1 MAPPAPVGG
10 TNKET
15 TTPMPEP
22 KVQREQAGSDVSRRN
37 FMQRSAAATA
47 ATGAAFHIARPGAL
61 RSESPEKLT
70 IGIVGCGGRGTRGVA
85 EAIRGNPNYELHV
98 MGDLFEDQLERS
110 LRRLRDSEEFEPEV
124 RKQIQVA
131 PENRFLGYDA
141 YKKVVDSGVDVVF
154 LHTPPG
160 WRPLH
165 FEYAVNANKHVF
177 AEKPLATDCMGA
189 QKVIRLA
196 KESERK
202 KLTVMIGAQ
211 RRSQKEYVE
220 SVQRIQDGEI
230 GDIAATYANWIS
242 GPVIKGADFEAKLD
256 QTSLAWQQR
265 AWYSHVWICGDQI
278 VEQHL
283 HNIDVINWVMGDTH
297 PVSVVASG
305 GAVWRPREKLYGNI
319 YDHVYADFEYANG
332 VRMASHCRQYPERK
346 VRRVNE
352 LVVGTRGRSTVRD
365 LGTPSKVSPYVQEH
379 IDMVASINGSGPYKN
394 LALPVAYSTMTAI
407 MGRESAYAGI
417 EVTWEMAMNS
427 KQNLIPDNPSLEGAH
442 DVPEL
447 PRPGEYEFI

>member
-1 MAPPAPVGG
+1 MTEPTPAAPH
-10 TNKET
+10 TKESVT
-15 TTPMPEP
+15 
-22 KVQREQAGSDVSRRN
+22 RRN
-37 FMQRSAAATA
+37 FMQRSAGSAAATA
-47 ATGAAFHIARPGAL
+47 AGLQIVRPQAL
-61 RSESPEKLT
+61 RGDDTEKLS

-85 EAIRGNPNYELHV
+85 EAIRGNPNYELHA

-110 LRRLRDSEEFEPEV
+110 LRRLRDSDEFPAEV
-124 RKQIQVA
+124 KQQIKVA
-131 PENRFLGYDA
+131 PENRYLGYDA

-165 FEYAVNANKHVF
+165 LEYALNANKHVF
-177 AEKPLATDCMGA
+177 AEKPLATDMMGA

-196 KESERK
+196 KESEQK

-230 GDIAATYANWIS
+230 GDVVATYANWIS
-242 GPVIKGADFEAKLD
+242 GPVIKGADFTERLD
-256 QTSLAWQQR
+256 QESLAWQQR

-283 HNIDVINWVMGDTH
+283 HNIDVINWVLGDTH

-332 VRMASHCRQYPERK
+332 VRMSSHCRQYPERK

-365 LGTPSKVSPYVQEH
+365 LGTPSQTSPYVQEH
-379 IDMVASINGSGPYKN
+379 IDMVKSINGSGPYKN
-394 LALPVAYSTMTAI
+394 QALAVAYSTMTAI

-417 EVTWEMAMNS
+417 EVTWDMAMNS
-427 KQNLIPDNPSLEGAH
+427 KQNLIPDNPSLDGKH

>member
-1 MAPPAPVGG
+1 MTEPTAAVPQ
-10 TNKET
+10 TKESVT
-15 TTPMPEP
+15 
-22 KVQREQAGSDVSRRN
+22 RRN
-37 FMQRSAAATA
+37 FMQKSAGTAAATA
-47 ATGAAFHIARPGAL
+47 AGLQIVRPQAL
-61 RSESPEKLT
+61 RGDDGEKLS

-110 LRRLRDSEEFEPEV
+110 LRRLRDSDEFPAEV
-124 RKQIQVA
+124 KQQIKVA
-131 PENRFLGYDA
+131 PENRYLGYDA

-165 FEYAVNANKHVF
+165 LEYAINANKHVF
-177 AEKPLATDCMGA
+177 AEKPLATDMMGA

-196 KESERK
+196 KESEQK

-230 GDIAATYANWIS
+230 GDVVATYANWIS
-242 GPVIKGADFEAKLD
+242 GPVIKGADFQERLD
-256 QTSLAWQQR
+256 QDSLAWQQR

-283 HNIDVINWVMGDTH
+283 HNIDVINWVLGDTH

-332 VRMASHCRQYPERK
+332 VRMSSHCPPVPRTQGAPRERA
-346 VRRVNE
+346 
-352 LVVGTRGRSTVRD
+352 GGRHPRAVDRE
-365 LGTPSKVSPYVQEH
+365 GPRH
-379 IDMVASINGSGPYKN
+379 AVADQP
-394 LALPVAYSTMTAI
+394 LRA
-407 MGRESAYAGI
+407 R
-417 EVTWEMAMNS
+417 
-427 KQNLIPDNPSLEGAH
+427 AH
-442 DVPEL
+442 RHDQVDQ
-447 PRPGEYEFI
+447 R

>member
-1 MAPPAPVGG
+1 MTEPTPAAPHAKDSV
-10 TNKET
+10 T
-15 TTPMPEP
+15 
-22 KVQREQAGSDVSRRN
+22 RRN
-37 FMQRSAAATA
+37 FMQRSAGSAAATA
-47 ATGAAFHIARPGAL
+47 AGLQIVRPQAL
-61 RSESPEKLT
+61 RGDENEKLS

-85 EAIRGNPNYELHV
+85 EAIRGNPNYELHA

-110 LRRLRDSEEFEPEV
+110 LRRLRDSDEFPAEV
-124 RKQIQVA
+124 KQQIKVA
-131 PENRFLGYDA
+131 PENRYLGYDA

-165 FEYAVNANKHVF
+165 LEYAINANKHVF
-177 AEKPLATDCMGA
+177 AEKPLATDMMGA

-220 SVQRIQDGEI
+220 SVQRIQGGEI
-230 GDIAATYANWIS
+230 GDVVATYANWIS
-242 GPVIKGADFEAKLD
+242 GPVIKGADFIERLD
-256 QTSLAWQQR
+256 EESLAWQQR

-283 HNIDVINWVMGDTH
+283 HNIDVINWVLGDTH

-332 VRMASHCRQYPERK
+332 VRMSSHCRQYPERK

-365 LGTPSKVSPYVQEH
+365 LGTPSQTSPYVQEH
-379 IDMVASINGSGPYKN
+379 IDMVKSINGSGPYKN
-394 LALPVAYSTMTAI
+394 QALAVAYSTMTAI

-417 EVTWEMAMNS
+417 EVTWDMAMNS
-427 KQNLIPDNPSLEGAH
+427 KQNLIPDNPSLDGKH

>member
-1 MAPPAPVGG
+1 M
-10 TNKET
+10 KELT
-15 TTPMPEP
+15 ATLPRSNESVT
-22 KVQREQAGSDVSRRN
+22 RRN
-37 FMQRSAAATA
+37 FMQRSAGTAAATA
-47 ATGAAFHIARPGAL
+47 AGLQIVQPRAL
-61 RSESPEKLT
+61 RGDSDEKLS

-85 EAIRGNPNYELHV
+85 EAIRGNPNYELQV
-98 MGDLFEDQLERS
+98 MGDLFEDQLETS
-110 LRRLRDSEEFEPEV
+110 LRRLRDSDEFPDKV
-124 RKQIQVA
+124 KQQIKVA
-131 PENRFLGYDA
+131 PENRYLGYDA

-165 FEYAVNANKHVF
+165 LEYAINANKHVF
-177 AEKPLATDCMGA
+177 AEKPLATDMMGA

-196 KESERK
+196 KESEQK
-202 KLTVMIGAQ
+202 KLTVMIGTQ

-230 GDIAATYANWIS
+230 GDVVATYANWIS
-242 GPVIKGADFEAKLD
+242 GPVVKGADFVDRLD
-256 QTSLAWQQR
+256 EDSLAWQQR

-319 YDHVYADFEYANG
+319 YDHVHADFEYANG
-332 VRMASHCRQYPERK
+332 VRMSSHCRQYPERK

-365 LGTPSKVSPYVQEH
+365 LGTPSDTSSFVQEH
-379 IDMVASINGSGPYKN
+379 VDMVKSINGTGPYMN
-394 LALPVAYSTMTAI
+394 RALAVAYSTMTAI

-417 EVTWEMAMNS
+417 EVTWDMAMNS
-427 KQNLIPDNPSLEGAH
+427 KQNLIPDNPSLDGKHA
-442 DVPEL
+442 VSEL

>member
-1 MAPPAPVGG
+1 MRARTQGI
-10 TNKET
+10 NR
-15 TTPMPEP
+15 MPEQSTAAANSAP
-22 KVQREQAGSDVSRRN
+22 DVSRRN
-37 FMQRSAAATA
+37 FMTGSAQTAAATA
-47 ATGAAFHIARPGAL
+47 VGLQIVRPETL
-61 RSESPEKLT
+61 RGQANEKLT

-85 EAIRGNPNYELHV
+85 EAIRGNPSYELTV

-110 LRRLRDSEEFEPEV
+110 LRRLRDSDEFEPEV
-124 RKQIQVA
+124 KKQIQVA
-131 PENRFLGYDA
+131 PENRYLGYDA

-165 FEYAVNANKHVF
+165 FEYAINAGKHVF

-211 RRSQKEYVE
+211 RRCQKEYVD
-220 SVQRIQDGEI
+220 SVRRIQDGEI
-230 GDIAATYANWIS
+230 GDVVATYANWVS
-242 GPVIKGADFEAKLD
+242 GPVIKGADFQEKLETD
-256 QTSLAWQQR
+256 SLAWQQR

-297 PVSVVASG
+297 PESVVASG
-305 GAVWRPREKLYGNI
+305 GAIWRPREKLYGNI
-319 YDHVYADFEYANG
+319 YDHVYADFVYANG
-332 VRMASHCRQYPERK
+332 VRMSSHCRQYPERK

-352 LVVGTRGRSTVRD
+352 LVVGTHGRSTVRD
-365 LGTPSKVSPYVQEH
+365 LGNPGKNPYVQEH
-379 IDMVASINGSGPYKN
+379 VEMVASINGSGPYKN
-394 LALPVAYSTMTAI
+394 FALPVAYSTMTAI

-417 EVTWEMAMNS
+417 ELTWDMVMNS
-427 KQNLIPDNPSLEGAH
+427 KQNLIPDNPSLDGKF

-447 PRPGEYEFI
+447 PRPGEYEFV

>member
-1 MAPPAPVGG
+1 MTAPTPAAPH
-10 TNKET
+10 TKESVT
-15 TTPMPEP
+15 
-22 KVQREQAGSDVSRRN
+22 RRN
-37 FMQRSAAATA
+37 FMQRSAGSAAATA
-47 ATGAAFHIARPGAL
+47 AGLQIVRPQAL
-61 RSESPEKLT
+61 RGDDNEKLS

-85 EAIRGNPNYELHV
+85 EAIRGNPNYELHA

-110 LRRLRDSEEFEPEV
+110 LRRLRDSDEFPAEV
-124 RKQIQVA
+124 KQQIKVA
-131 PENRFLGYDA
+131 PENRYLGYDA

-165 FEYAVNANKHVF
+165 LEYALNANKHVF
-177 AEKPLATDCMGA
+177 AEKPLATDMMGA

-196 KESERK
+196 KESEQK

-230 GDIAATYANWIS
+230 GDVVATYANWIS
-242 GPVIKGADFEAKLD
+242 GPVIKGADFIERLD
-256 QTSLAWQQR
+256 QESLAWQQR

-283 HNIDVINWVMGDTH
+283 HNIDVINWVLGDTH

-332 VRMASHCRQYPERK
+332 VRMSSHCRQYPERK

-365 LGTPSKVSPYVQEH
+365 LGTPSQTSPYVQEH
-379 IDMVASINGSGPYKN
+379 IDMVKSINGSGPYKN
-394 LALPVAYSTMTAI
+394 QALAVAYSTMTAI

-417 EVTWEMAMNS
+417 EVTWDMAMNS
-427 KQNLIPDNPSLEGAH
+427 KQNLIPDNPSLNGKH

>member
-1 MAPPAPVGG
+1 MP
-10 TNKET
+10 ET
-15 TTPMPEP
+15 TAVTPHTTE
-22 KVQREQAGSDVSRRN
+22 DFTRRN
-37 FMQRSAAATA
+37 FMQGSAGTAAATA
-47 ATGAAFHIARPGAL
+47 AGLQIVRPQAL
-61 RSESPEKLT
+61 RGAEGEKLS

-110 LRRLRDSEEFEPEV
+110 LRRLRDSDEFTPEI
-124 RKQIQVA
+124 KQQIKVA
-131 PENRFLGYDA
+131 PENRYLGYDA

-165 FEYAVNANKHVF
+165 LEYAINANKHVF
-177 AEKPLATDCMGA
+177 AEKPLATDMMGA

-196 KESERK
+196 KESEQK

-211 RRSQKEYVE
+211 RRSQQEYVQ

-230 GDIAATYANWIS
+230 GDVVAAYANWIS
-242 GPVIKGADFEAKLD
+242 GPVIKGADFQEKLD
-256 QTSLAWQQR
+256 QDSLAWQQR

-319 YDHVYADFEYANG
+319 YDHIYADFEYANG
-332 VRMASHCRQYPERK
+332 VRMSSHCRQYPERK

-352 LVVGTRGRSTVRD
+352 LVVGTRGRSTVKD
-365 LGTPSKVSPYVQEH
+365 LGTPSQTSPYVQEH
-379 IDMVASINGSGPYKN
+379 IDMVKSINGSGPYKN
-394 LALPVAYSTMTAI
+394 QALAVAYSTMTAI

-417 EVTWEMAMNS
+417 EVTWDMAMNS
-427 KQNLIPDNPSLEGAH
+427 KQSLIPGNPSLNGKHE
-442 DVPEL
+442 VPEL

>member
-1 MAPPAPVGG
+1 
-10 TNKET
+10 
-15 TTPMPEP
+15 MPEQLTAAP
-22 KVQREQAGSDVSRRN
+22 LSAPDVSRRN
-37 FMQRSAAATA
+37 FMTGSAQTAAATA
-47 ATGAAFHIARPGAL
+47 VGLQIVHPETLKGQAN
-61 RSESPEKLT
+61 EKLT
-70 IGIVGCGGRGTRGVA
+70 IGLVGCGGRGTRGVA
-85 EAIRGNPNYELHV
+85 EAIRGNPSYELKV
-98 MGDLFEDQLERS
+98 MGDLFEDQLTRS
-110 LRRLRDSEEFEPEV
+110 LARLRDSDEFEPEV
-124 RKQIQVA
+124 KKQIQVA
-131 PENRFLGYDA
+131 GENQHYGYDA

-165 FEYAVNANKHVF
+165 FEYAINAGKHVF

-211 RRSQKEYVE
+211 RRSQKEYVD
-220 SVQRIQDGEI
+220 SVRRIQDGEI
-230 GDIAATYANWIS
+230 GDVVATYANWVS
-242 GPVIKGADFEAKLD
+242 GPVIKGKDFQEKLEAD
-256 QTSLAWQQR
+256 SLAWQQR

-297 PVSVVASG
+297 PESVVASG
-305 GAVWRPREKLYGNI
+305 GAIWRPREKLFGNI
-319 YDHVYADFEYANG
+319 YDHVYADFVYANG
-332 VRMASHCRQYPERK
+332 VRMSSHCRQYPDRK

-352 LVVGTRGRSTVRD
+352 LVVGTHGRSTVRD
-365 LGTPSKVSPYVQEH
+365 LGNPGRNPYVQEH

-417 EVTWEMAMNS
+417 EVTWDMVMNS
-427 KQNLIPDNPSLEGAH
+427 KQNLIPDNPSLEGKF

>member
-1 MAPPAPVGG
+1 MPE
-10 TNKET
+10 ET
-15 TTPMPEP
+15 TALPVPEEE
-22 KVQREQAGSDVSRRN
+22 VTRRN
-37 FMQRSAAATA
+37 FMKGSARTAAATA
-47 ATGAAFHIARPGAL
+47 AGFQIVRPQTL
-61 RSESPEKLT
+61 RGDNHEKLS
-70 IGIVGCGGRGTRGVA
+70 IGVVGCGGRGTRGVA
-85 EAIRGNPNYELHV
+85 EAIRGNPNYELKV

-110 LRRLRDSEEFEPEV
+110 LRRLRDSDEFEPEV
-124 RKQIQVA
+124 KKQIQVA

-165 FEYAVNANKHVF
+165 LEYAINANKHVF

-220 SVQRIQDGEI
+220 SVQRIHDGEI
-230 GDIAATYANWIS
+230 GDVVATYANWIS
-242 GPVIKGADFEAKLD
+242 GPVIKGADFAEKLD
-256 QTSLAWQQR
+256 QDSLAWQQR

-305 GAVWRPREKLYGNI
+305 GAIWRPREKLYGNI
-319 YDHVYADFEYANG
+319 YDHVHADFVYANG
-332 VRMASHCRQYPERK
+332 VRMSSHCRQYPERK

-365 LGTPSKVSPYVQEH
+365 LGTPSKTSPYVQEH
-379 IDMVASINGSGPYKN
+379 IDMVASINGTGPYKN
-394 LALPVAYSTMTAI
+394 QALAVAYSTMTAI

-417 EVTWEMAMNS
+417 EVTWDMAMNS
-427 KQNLIPDNPSLEGAH
+427 RQNLIPDNPSLEGKH
-442 DVPEL
+442 EVSDL
-447 PRPGEYEFI
+447 PRPGEYEFV

>member
-1 MAPPAPVGG
+1 
-10 TNKET
+10 
-15 TTPMPEP
+15 MPETQSAP
-22 KVQREQAGSDVSRRN
+22 SEAAGVTRRS
-37 FMQRSAAATA
+37 FMQRSAGTA
-47 ATGAAFHIARPGAL
+47 GAAAAGLQIIRPPAARAQDG
-61 RSESPEKLT
+61 EKLT

-85 EAIRGNPNYELHV
+85 EAIRGNPNYELRA

-110 LRRLRDSEEFEPEV
+110 LRRLRDSDEFEPEV
-124 RKQIQVA
+124 KEQIKVA

-141 YKKVVDSGVDVVF
+141 YKKVIDSGVDVVF

-165 FEYAVNANKHVF
+165 LEYAVNANKHVF
-177 AEKPLATDCMGA
+177 AEKPLATDMMGA

-196 KESERK
+196 KESEQK

-211 RRSQKEYVE
+211 RRCQKEYVE
-220 SVQRIQDGEI
+220 SVGRIQDGEI
-230 GDIAATYANWIS
+230 GDVVATYANWIS
-242 GPVIKGADFEAKLD
+242 GPVIKGADFEERLD
-256 QTSLAWQQR
+256 AESLAWQQR

-365 LGTPSKVSPYVQEH
+365 LGTPSQTSPYVQEH
-379 IDMVASINGSGPYKN
+379 IEMVNSINGSGPYKN
-394 LALPVAYSTMTAI
+394 FALAVAYSTMTAI

-417 EVTWEMAMNS
+417 EVTWDMAMNS
-427 KQNLIPDNPSLEGAH
+427 KQNLIPDNPSLEASYP
-442 DVPEL
+442 VPDL

>member
-1 MAPPAPVGG
+1 
-10 TNKET
+10 
-15 TTPMPEP
+15 MPEQESTP
-22 KVQREQAGSDVSRRN
+22 SASEAELTRRN
-37 FMQRSAAATA
+37 FMTGSARTAAATA
-47 ATGAAFHIARPGAL
+47 AGFQIVRPQTL
-61 RSESPEKLT
+61 RGDNHEKLS

-85 EAIRGNPNYELHV
+85 EAIRGNPNYELKV

-110 LRRLRDSEEFEPEV
+110 LRRLRDSDEFEPDV
-124 RKQIQVA
+124 KKQIQVA

-165 FEYAVNANKHVF
+165 LEYAINANKHVF

-220 SVQRIQDGEI
+220 SVQRIRDGEI
-230 GDIAATYANWIS
+230 GDVVATYANWIS
-242 GPVIKGADFEAKLD
+242 GPVIKGADFADKLD
-256 QTSLAWQQR
+256 QESLAWQQR

-319 YDHVYADFEYANG
+319 YDHVHADFEYANG
-332 VRMASHCRQYPERK
+332 VRMSSHCRQYPERK

-365 LGTPSKVSPYVQEH
+365 LGTPSKTSPYVQEH
-379 IDMVASINGSGPYKN
+379 IDMVASINGTGPYKN
-394 LALPVAYSTMTAI
+394 QALAVGYSTMTAI

-417 EVTWEMAMNS
+417 EITWDMAMNS
-427 KQNLIPDNPSLEGAH
+427 KQNLIPDNPSLERAH
-442 DVPEL
+442 EVPEL

>member
-1 MAPPAPVGG
+1 
-10 TNKET
+10 
-15 TTPMPEP
+15 MPEQSTAAANSAP
-22 KVQREQAGSDVSRRN
+22 DVSRRN
-37 FMQRSAAATA
+37 FMTGSAQTAAATA
-47 ATGAAFHIARPGAL
+47 VGLQIVRPETL
-61 RSESPEKLT
+61 RGQANEKLT

-85 EAIRGNPNYELHV
+85 EAIRGNPSYELTV

-110 LRRLRDSEEFEPEV
+110 LRRLRDSDEFEPEV
-124 RKQIQVA
+124 KKQIQVA
-131 PENRFLGYDA
+131 PENRYLGYDA

-165 FEYAVNANKHVF
+165 FEYAINAGKHVF

-211 RRSQKEYVE
+211 RRCQKEYVD
-220 SVQRIQDGEI
+220 SVRRIQDGEI
-230 GDIAATYANWIS
+230 GDVVATYANWVS
-242 GPVIKGADFEAKLD
+242 GPVIKGADFQEKLETD
-256 QTSLAWQQR
+256 SLAWQQR

-297 PVSVVASG
+297 PESVVASG
-305 GAVWRPREKLYGNI
+305 GAIWRPREKLYGNI
-319 YDHVYADFEYANG
+319 YDHVYADFVYANG
-332 VRMASHCRQYPERK
+332 VRMSSHCRQYPERK

-352 LVVGTRGRSTVRD
+352 LVVGTHGRSTVRD
-365 LGTPSKVSPYVQEH
+365 LGNPGKNPYVQEH
-379 IDMVASINGSGPYKN
+379 VEMVASINGSGPYKN
-394 LALPVAYSTMTAI
+394 FALPVAYSTMTAI

-417 EVTWEMAMNS
+417 ELTWDMVMNS
-427 KQNLIPDNPSLEGAH
+427 KQNLIPDNPSLDGKF

-447 PRPGEYEFI
+447 PRPGEYEFV

>member
-1 MAPPAPVGG
+1 MTEPTPAAPH
-10 TNKET
+10 TKESVT
-15 TTPMPEP
+15 
-22 KVQREQAGSDVSRRN
+22 RRN
-37 FMQRSAAATA
+37 FMQRSAGSAAATA
-47 ATGAAFHIARPGAL
+47 AGLQIVRPQAL
-61 RSESPEKLT
+61 RGDDNEKLS

-85 EAIRGNPNYELHV
+85 EAIRGNPNYELHA

-110 LRRLRDSEEFEPEV
+110 LRRLRDSDEFPAEV
-124 RKQIQVA
+124 KQQIKVA
-131 PENRFLGYDA
+131 PENRYLGYDA

-165 FEYAVNANKHVF
+165 LEYALNANKHVF
-177 AEKPLATDCMGA
+177 AEKPLATDMMGA

-196 KESERK
+196 KESEQK

-230 GDIAATYANWIS
+230 GDVVATYANWIS
-242 GPVIKGADFEAKLD
+242 GPVIKGADFIERLD
-256 QTSLAWQQR
+256 QESLAWQQR

-283 HNIDVINWVMGDTH
+283 HNIDVINWVLGDTH

-332 VRMASHCRQYPERK
+332 VRMSSHCRQYPERK

-365 LGTPSKVSPYVQEH
+365 LGTPSQTSPYVQEH
-379 IDMVASINGSGPYKN
+379 IDMVKSINGSGPYKN
-394 LALPVAYSTMTAI
+394 QALAVAYSTMTAI

-417 EVTWEMAMNS
+417 EVTWDMAMNS
-427 KQNLIPDNPSLEGAH
+427 KQNLIPDNPSLNGKH
-442 DVPEL
+442 DVTEL

>member
-1 MAPPAPVGG
+1 M
-10 TNKET
+10 TET
-15 TTPMPEP
+15 TAATPHATE
-22 KVQREQAGSDVSRRN
+22 RLTRRN
-37 FMQRSAAATA
+37 FMQGSAGSAAATA
-47 ATGAAFHIARPGAL
+47 AALQIARPPAL
-61 RSESPEKLT
+61 RGDNHEKLS
-70 IGIVGCGGRGTRGVA
+70 IGIVGCGGRGTRGIA
-85 EAIRGNPNYELHV
+85 EAIRGNPSYELHV

-110 LRRLRDSEEFEPEV
+110 LRRLRESDEFTPEV
-124 RKQIQVA
+124 RQQIKVA
-131 PENRFLGYDA
+131 PENRYMGYEA

-165 FEYAVNANKHVF
+165 LEYALNANKHVF
-177 AEKPLATDCMGA
+177 AEKPLATDMMGA

-196 KESERK
+196 KEAERK
-202 KLTVMIGAQ
+202 KLTVAIGAQ
-211 RRSQKEYVE
+211 RRAQKEYVE

-230 GDIAATYANWIS
+230 GDVVAAYANWIS
-242 GPVIKGADFEAKLD
+242 GPVIKGADFEDRLD
-256 QTSLAWQQR
+256 RDSLAWQQR

-319 YDHVYADFEYANG
+319 YDHVHADFEYANG
-332 VRMASHCRQYPERK
+332 VRMSSHCRQYPGRE

-365 LGTPSKVSPYVQEH
+365 LGTPSETSPYVQEH
-379 IDMVASINGSGPYKN
+379 IDMVKSINGTGPYVN
-394 LALPVAYSTMTAI
+394 QTLPVAYSTMTAI

-417 EVTWEMAMNS
+417 EVTWDMAMNS
-427 KQNLIPDNPSLEGAH
+427 KQNLIPDNPSLSGKH

-447 PRPGEYEFI
+447 PRPGEYKFI

>member
-1 MAPPAPVGG
+1 MTEPTAAVPP
-10 TNKET
+10 TK
-15 TTPMPEP
+15 
-22 KVQREQAGSDVSRRN
+22 GSVTRRN
-37 FMQRSAAATA
+37 FMQRSAGTAAATA
-47 ATGAAFHIARPGAL
+47 AGLQIVRPQAL
-61 RSESPEKLT
+61 RGDNHEKLS

-110 LRRLRDSEEFEPEV
+110 LRRLRDSDEFPAEV
-124 RKQIQVA
+124 KQQIKVA
-131 PENRFLGYDA
+131 PENRYLGYDA

-165 FEYAVNANKHVF
+165 LEYAINANKHVF
-177 AEKPLATDCMGA
+177 AEKPLATDMMGA

-196 KESERK
+196 KESEQK

-230 GDIAATYANWIS
+230 GDVVATYANWIS
-242 GPVIKGADFEAKLD
+242 GPVIKGADFQERLD
-256 QTSLAWQQR
+256 QDSLAWQQR

-283 HNIDVINWVMGDTH
+283 HNIDVINWVLGDTH

-332 VRMASHCRQYPERK
+332 VRMSSHCRQYPERK

-365 LGTPSKVSPYVQEH
+365 LGTPSQTSPYVQEH
-379 IDMVASINGSGPYKN
+379 IDMIKSINGSGPYKN
-394 LALPVAYSTMTAI
+394 QALAVAYSTMTAI

-417 EVTWEMAMNS
+417 EVTWDMAMNS
-427 KQNLIPDNPSLEGAH
+427 KQNLIPDNPSLDGKH

>member
-1 MAPPAPVGG
+1 MPEQDSTPPASEADL
-10 TNKET
+10 T
-15 TTPMPEP
+15 
-22 KVQREQAGSDVSRRN
+22 RRN
-37 FMQRSAAATA
+37 FMKGSARTAAATA
-47 ATGAAFHIARPGAL
+47 AGFQIVRPQTL
-61 RSESPEKLT
+61 RGDNHEKLS

-85 EAIRGNPNYELHV
+85 EAIRGNPNYELKA

-110 LRRLRDSEEFEPEV
+110 LRRLRDSDEFEPEV
-124 RKQIQVA
+124 KKQIQVA
-131 PENRFLGYDA
+131 PENRYLGYDA
-141 YKKVVDSGVDVVF
+141 YKKVIDSGVDVVF

-196 KESERK
+196 KETERK
-202 KLTVMIGAQ
+202 KLTVGIGAQ
-211 RRSQKEYVE
+211 RRYQKEYVE
-220 SVQRIQDGEI
+220 SVQRIRDGEI
-230 GDIAATYANWIS
+230 GDVVATYANWIS
-242 GPVIKGADFEAKLD
+242 GPVIKGADFADRLD
-256 QTSLAWQQR
+256 QQSLAWQQR

-332 VRMASHCRQYPERK
+332 VRMSSHCRQYPERR

-365 LGTPSKVSPYVQEH
+365 LGTPSQTSPYVQEH
-379 IDMVASINGSGPYKN
+379 IDMVASINGTGPYKN
-394 LALPVAYSTMTAI
+394 QALAVAYSTMTAI

-417 EVTWEMAMNS
+417 EVTWDMVMNS
-427 KQNLIPDNPSLEGAH
+427 KQNLIPDNPSLEGMH
-442 DVPEL
+442 EVPEL

>member
-1 MAPPAPVGG
+1 
-10 TNKET
+10 
-15 TTPMPEP
+15 MPEQSTP
-22 KVQREQAGSDVSRRN
+22 AANSAQDVSRRS
-37 FMQRSAAATA
+37 FMTGSAQTAAATA
-47 ATGAAFHIARPGAL
+47 VGLQIVRPETLKGQAN
-61 RSESPEKLT
+61 EKLT

-85 EAIRGNPNYELHV
+85 EAIRGNPSYELAV

-110 LRRLRDSEEFEPEV
+110 LRRLRDSDEFEPEV
-124 RKQIQVA
+124 KKQIQVA
-131 PENRFLGYDA
+131 PENRYLGYDA

-165 FEYAVNANKHVF
+165 FEYAINAGKHVF

-202 KLTVMIGAQ
+202 NLTVMIGAQ
-211 RRSQKEYVE
+211 RRCQKEYVD
-220 SVQRIQDGEI
+220 SVRRIQDGEI
-230 GDIAATYANWIS
+230 GDVVATYANWVS
-242 GPVIKGADFEAKLD
+242 GPVIKGAEFQEKLETD
-256 QTSLAWQQR
+256 SLAWQQR

-297 PVSVVASG
+297 PESVVASG
-305 GAVWRPREKLYGNI
+305 GAIWRPREKLYGNI
-319 YDHVYADFEYANG
+319 YDHVYADFVYANG
-332 VRMASHCRQYPERK
+332 VRMSSHCRQYPERK

-352 LVVGTRGRSTVRD
+352 LVVGTHGRSTVRD
-365 LGTPSKVSPYVQEH
+365 LGNPGKNPYVQEH
-379 IDMVASINGSGPYKN
+379 IEMVASINGSGPYRN
-394 LALPVAYSTMTAI
+394 FALPVAYSTMTAI

-417 EVTWEMAMNS
+417 ELTWDMVMNS
-427 KQNLIPDNPSLEGAH
+427 KQNLMPDNPSLDGKF

-447 PRPGEYEFI
+447 PRPGEYEFV

>member
-1 MAPPAPVGG
+1 
-10 TNKET
+10 
-15 TTPMPEP
+15 MPEQSTAAANSAP
-22 KVQREQAGSDVSRRN
+22 DVSRRN
-37 FMQRSAAATA
+37 FMTGSAQTAAATA
-47 ATGAAFHIARPGAL
+47 VGLQIVRPETL
-61 RSESPEKLT
+61 RGQANEKLT

-85 EAIRGNPNYELHV
+85 EAIRGNPSYELTV

-110 LRRLRDSEEFEPEV
+110 LRRLRDSDEFEPEV
-124 RKQIQVA
+124 KKQIQVA
-131 PENRFLGYDA
+131 PENRYLGYDA

-165 FEYAVNANKHVF
+165 FEYAINAGKHVF

-211 RRSQKEYVE
+211 RRCQKEYVD
-220 SVQRIQDGEI
+220 SVRRIQDGEI
-230 GDIAATYANWIS
+230 GDVVATYANWVS
-242 GPVIKGADFEAKLD
+242 GPVIKGADFQEKLETD
-256 QTSLAWQQR
+256 SLAWQQR

-297 PVSVVASG
+297 PESVVASG
-305 GAVWRPREKLYGNI
+305 GAIWRPREKLYGNI
-319 YDHVYADFEYANG
+319 YDHVYADFVYANG
-332 VRMASHCRQYPERK
+332 VRMSSHCRQYPERK

-352 LVVGTRGRSTVRD
+352 LVVGTHGRSTVRD
-365 LGTPSKVSPYVQEH
+365 LGNPGKNPYVQEH
-379 IDMVASINGSGPYKN
+379 IEMVASINGSGPYKN
-394 LALPVAYSTMTAI
+394 FALPVAYSTMTAI

-417 EVTWEMAMNS
+417 ELTWDMVMNS
-427 KQNLIPDNPSLEGAH
+427 KQNLIPDNPSLDGNF

-447 PRPGEYEFI
+447 PRPGEYEFV

>member
-1 MAPPAPVGG
+1 
-10 TNKET
+10 
-15 TTPMPEP
+15 MPEQSTP
-22 KVQREQAGSDVSRRN
+22 AANSASDVSRRN
-37 FMQRSAAATA
+37 FMTGSAQTAAATA
-47 ATGAAFHIARPGAL
+47 VGLQIVRPETLKGQAN
-61 RSESPEKLT
+61 EKLT

-85 EAIRGNPNYELHV
+85 EAIRGNPSYELAV

-110 LRRLRDSEEFEPEV
+110 LRRLRDSDEFEPEV
-124 RKQIQVA
+124 KKQIQVA
-131 PENRFLGYDA
+131 PENRYLGYDA

-165 FEYAVNANKHVF
+165 FEYAINAGKHVF

-211 RRSQKEYVE
+211 RRCQKEYVD
-220 SVQRIQDGEI
+220 SVRRIQDGEI
-230 GDIAATYANWIS
+230 GDVVATYANWVS
-242 GPVIKGADFEAKLD
+242 GPVIKGADFQEKLETD
-256 QTSLAWQQR
+256 SLAWQQR

-297 PVSVVASG
+297 PESVVASG
-305 GAVWRPREKLYGNI
+305 GAIWRPREKLYGNI
-319 YDHVYADFEYANG
+319 YDHVYADFVYANG
-332 VRMASHCRQYPERK
+332 VRMSSHCRQYPERK

-352 LVVGTRGRSTVRD
+352 LVVGTHGRSTVKD
-365 LGTPSKVSPYVQEH
+365 LGNPGKNPYVQEH
-379 IDMVASINGSGPYKN
+379 VEMVASINGSGPYKN
-394 LALPVAYSTMTAI
+394 FALPVAYSTMTAI

-417 EVTWEMAMNS
+417 ELTWDMVMNS
-427 KQNLIPDNPSLEGAH
+427 KQNLIPDNPSMDGKF

-447 PRPGEYEFI
+447 PRPGEYEFV

>member
-1 MAPPAPVGG
+1 
-10 TNKET
+10 
-15 TTPMPEP
+15 MPEQDSTVSAP
-22 KVQREQAGSDVSRRN
+22 KADLTRRN
-37 FMQRSAAATA
+37 FMTRSARTATATA
-47 ATGAAFHIARPGAL
+47 AGFQIVRPQTL
-61 RSESPEKLT
+61 RADNHEKLS

-85 EAIRGNPNYELHV
+85 EAIRGNPNYELKA

-110 LRRLRDSEEFEPEV
+110 LRRLRDSDEFEPDV
-124 RKQIQVA
+124 KKQIQVA
-131 PENRFLGYDA
+131 PENRYLGYDA
-141 YKKVVDSGVDVVF
+141 YKKVIDSGVDVVF

-189 QKVIRLA
+189 QNVIRLA

-220 SVQRIQDGEI
+220 SVQRIRDGEI
-230 GDIAATYANWIS
+230 GDVVATYANWIS
-242 GPVIKGADFEAKLD
+242 GPVIKGADFAEKLD
-256 QTSLAWQQR
+256 QKSLAWQQR

-332 VRMASHCRQYPERK
+332 VRMSSHCRQYPERK

-365 LGTPSKVSPYVQEH
+365 LGTPSQTSPYVQEH
-379 IDMVASINGSGPYKN
+379 IDMVASINGTGPYKN
-394 LALPVAYSTMTAI
+394 QALAVAYSTMTAI

-417 EVTWEMAMNS
+417 EVTWDMAMNS
-427 KQNLIPDNPSLEGAH
+427 KQNLIPDNPSLEGEH
-442 DVPEL
+442 EVSDL

>member
-1 MAPPAPVGG
+1 MPGQTDTLPAPERHV
-10 TNKET
+10 T
-15 TTPMPEP
+15 
-22 KVQREQAGSDVSRRN
+22 RRN
-37 FMQRSAAATA
+37 FMRGSARTAAAA
-47 ATGAAFHIARPGAL
+47 AAGFQIVRPRRL
-61 RSESPEKLT
+61 RGDDHERLS

-85 EAIRGNPNYELHV
+85 EAIRGNPNYELKV

-110 LRRLRDSEEFEPEV
+110 LRRLRDSDEFEPDV
-124 RKQIQVA
+124 KKQIQVA
-131 PENRFLGYDA
+131 PENRYLGYDA

-165 FEYAVNANKHVF
+165 LEYAINANKHVF

-220 SVQRIQDGEI
+220 SVQRIRDGEI
-230 GDIAATYANWIS
+230 GDVVATYANWIS
-242 GPVIKGADFEAKLD
+242 GPVIKGADFVEQLD
-256 QTSLAWQQR
+256 RKSLAWQQR

-319 YDHVYADFEYANG
+319 YDHVHADFEYANG
-332 VRMASHCRQYPERK
+332 VRMSSHCRQYPERK

-365 LGTPSKVSPYVQEH
+365 LGTPSNTSPYVQEH
-379 IDMVASINGSGPYKN
+379 IDMVASINGTGPYKN
-394 LALPVAYSTMTAI
+394 QALPVAYSTMTAI

-417 EVTWEMAMNS
+417 EITWDMAMNS
-427 KQNLIPDNPSLEGAH
+427 KQNLIPDNPSLEGQH
-442 DVPEL
+442 EVPAL

>member
-1 MAPPAPVGG
+1 
-10 TNKET
+10 
-15 TTPMPEP
+15 MPEQSTAAATSAP
-22 KVQREQAGSDVSRRN
+22 DVSRRN
-37 FMQRSAAATA
+37 FMTGSAQTAAATA
-47 ATGAAFHIARPGAL
+47 VGLQIVRPETL
-61 RSESPEKLT
+61 RGQANEKLT

-85 EAIRGNPNYELHV
+85 EAIRGNPNYELAV

-110 LRRLRDSEEFEPEV
+110 LRRLRDSDEFEPEV
-124 RKQIQVA
+124 KKQIQVA
-131 PENRFLGYDA
+131 PENRYLGYDA
-141 YKKVVDSGVDVVF
+141 YKRVVDSGVDVVF

-165 FEYAVNANKHVF
+165 FEYAINAGKHVF

-211 RRSQKEYVE
+211 RRCQKEYVD
-220 SVQRIQDGEI
+220 SVRRIQDGEI
-230 GDIAATYANWIS
+230 GDVVATYANWVS
-242 GPVIKGADFEAKLD
+242 GPVIKGADFQEKLETD
-256 QTSLAWQQR
+256 SLAWQQR

-297 PVSVVASG
+297 PESVVASG
-305 GAVWRPREKLYGNI
+305 GAIWRPREKLYGNI
-319 YDHVYADFEYANG
+319 YDHVYADFVYANG
-332 VRMASHCRQYPERK
+332 VRMSSHCRQYPERK

-352 LVVGTRGRSTVRD
+352 LVVGTHGRSTVRD
-365 LGTPSKVSPYVQEH
+365 LGNPGKNPYVQEH
-379 IDMVASINGSGPYKN
+379 IEMVASINGSGPYKN
-394 LALPVAYSTMTAI
+394 FALPVAYSTMTAI

-417 EVTWEMAMNS
+417 ELTWDMVMNS
-427 KQNLIPDNPSLEGAH
+427 KQNLIPDNPSLDGNF
-442 DVPEL
+442 DVPDL
-447 PRPGEYEFI
+447 PRPGEYEFV